1 MTLEQQI
8 RGIGSNARGAARAL
22 AALQT
27 EKRNAILR
35 AMAGELLGRTPK
47 LLEANEK
54 DVSGA
59 AEHGLNTAAIDRLR
73 LTEARIAGMAEGIRQ
88 VADLADPVGRSISEW
103 TRPNGL
109 RIAKVRTP
117 IGVIGIIY
125 ESRPDVTSDAAVLCI
140 KTGNAV
146 ILRGGSESL
155 NSNLAIAGALQ
166 AGGATEGL
174 PENALQLIPTKDRD
188 AVALLAGMNQY
199 IDLIIPRG
207 GRSLIETVVK
217 HARMPVIKHYHGVCH
232 VYVDGEADLDM
243 AERIA
248 LNAKC
253 QRPGVCNAMETL
265 LIHRG
270 VSEAF
275 LRKAAPKFQRQ
286 GVEIRADDTAY
297 SQLSALNYQPLRRA
311 EELDWSTEYLDTIMS
326 VRVVDDLN
334 QAVEHMERY
343 GSHHSD
349 AIVTGDPKAAERFL
363 NEVDSAAVYWNA
375 STRFTDGGEF
385 GFGAEI
391 GISTDKL
398 HARGPMGLEELTTYK
413 YVVRG
418 VGQIRE

>member
-188 AVALLAGMNQY
+188 AVALMAGMNQY

-232 VYVDGEADLDM
+232 VYVDGEPDLDM
-243 AERIA
+243 A
-248 LNAKC
+248 
-253 QRPGVCNAMETL
+253 Q
-265 LIHRG
+265 
-270 VSEAF
+270 
-275 LRKAAPKFQRQ
+275 
-286 GVEIRADDTAY
+286 
-297 SQLSALNYQPLRRA
+297 
-311 EELDWSTEYLDTIMS
+311 
-326 VRVVDDLN
+326 
-334 QAVEHMERY
+334 
-343 GSHHSD
+343 
-349 AIVTGDPKAAERFL
+349 
-363 NEVDSAAVYWNA
+363 
-375 STRFTDGGEF
+375 
-385 GFGAEI
+385 
-391 GISTDKL
+391 
-398 HARGPMGLEELTTYK
+398 
-413 YVVRG
+413 
-418 VGQIRE
+418 